1 MKDLII
7 GDGAMGTELRRRG
20 VKVPSHVES
29 IWSALALKE
38 APDTVEEIH
47 TDYIEAGSDYIT
59 INNYAVTRPIL
70 SRENLDN
77 ELESLTIKSIE
88 IAKTALSKSH
98 RQDIKI
104 LGSLPPL
111 ETSYRADLILEEEEM
126 NKQYSEI
133 ANILKDKVD
142 IIICETMASALEAK
156 CALKAALEIDMPVWV
171 SWTLHGD
178 VRNKLPSGETVSQAF
193 SEINGLE
200 PDAYLVNCC
209 AANLVTPSI
218 QALKELTDIPIGGY
232 ANAENVSLDTKGS
245 NLKLAQE
252 RHWESAKEIDEKAY
266 LEEAKLWI
274 KEGASI
280 VGGCCRTKPSYIEEL
295 SSNLKLKS

>member
-1 MKDLII
+1 MKNLII

-20 VKVPSHVES
+20 VEVPSHVES

-38 APDTVEEIH
+38 ATSIVEEIH
-47 TDYIEAGSDYIT
+47 IDYIEAGSDYIT
-59 INNYAVTRPIL
+59 TNNYAVTRPIL
-70 SRENLDN
+70 SRDNLDN

-88 IAKTALSKSH
+88 IAKAALLKTK
-98 RQDIKI
+98 REDVKI

-111 ETSYRADLILEEEEM
+111 ETSYRADLILKEEEM

-142 IIICETMASALEAK
+142 IIVCETMASALEAK
-156 CALKAALEIDMPVWV
+156 CALKAALETNMPVWV

-178 VRNKLPSGETVSQAF
+178 VRNTLPSGETVNQAF
-193 SEINGLE
+193 TELNGLE

-218 QALKELTDIPIGGY
+218 KALKELTDIPIGGY
-232 ANAENVSLDTKGS
+232 ANAENVALDTENS
-245 NLKLAQE
+245 NLKFAAE
-252 RHWESAKEIDEKAY
+252 RHWNSAIEINEKAY
-266 LEEAKLWI
+266 LEEARLWI

-280 VGGCCRTKPSYIEEL
+280 VGGCCRTTPSYIKEL
-295 SSNLKLKS
+295 STNLRT

>member
-1 MKDLII
+1 MKNLII

-20 VKVPSHVES
+20 VEVPSHVES

-38 APDTVEEIH
+38 ATSIVEEIH
-47 TDYIEAGSDYIT
+47 IDYIEAGSDYIT
-59 INNYAVTRPIL
+59 TNNYAVTRPIL
-70 SRENLDN
+70 SRDNLDN

-88 IAKTALSKSH
+88 IAKAALSKTK
-98 RQDIKI
+98 REDVKI

-111 ETSYRADLILEEEEM
+111 ETSYRADLILKEEEM

-156 CALKAALEIDMPVWV
+156 CALKAALETNMPVWV

-178 VRNKLPSGETVSQAF
+178 VRNTLPSGETVNQAF
-193 SEINGLE
+193 TELNGLE

-218 QALKELTDIPIGGY
+218 KALKELTDIPIGGY
-232 ANAENVSLDTKGS
+232 ANAENVALDTENS
-245 NLKLAQE
+245 NLKFAAE
-252 RHWESAKEIDEKAY
+252 RHWNSAIEINEKAY
-266 LEEAKLWI
+266 LEEARLWI

-280 VGGCCRTKPSYIEEL
+280 IGGCCRTTPSYIKEL
-295 SSNLKLKS
+295 SINLKN

>member
-1 MKDLII
+1 MKNLII

-20 VKVPSHVES
+20 VEVPSHVES

-38 APDTVEEIH
+38 ATSIVEEIH
-47 TDYIEAGSDYIT
+47 IDYIEAGSDYIT
-59 INNYAVTRPIL
+59 TNNYAVTRPIL
-70 SRENLDN
+70 SRDNLDN

-88 IAKTALSKSH
+88 IAKAALSKTK
-98 RQDIKI
+98 RENVKI

-111 ETSYRADLILEEEEM
+111 ETSYRADLILKEEEM

-156 CALKAALEIDMPVWV
+156 CALKAALETNMPVWV

-178 VRNKLPSGETVSQAF
+178 VRNTLPSGETVNQAF
-193 SEINGLE
+193 TELNGLE

-218 QALKELTDIPIGGY
+218 KALKELTDIPIGGY
-232 ANAENVSLDTKGS
+232 ANAENVALDTENS
-245 NLKLAQE
+245 NLKFAAE
-252 RHWESAKEIDEKAY
+252 RHWDSAIEINEKAY
-266 LEEAKLWI
+266 LEEAKFWI
-274 KEGASI
+274 KVGASI
-280 VGGCCRTKPSYIEEL
+280 VGGCCRTNPSYIKEL
-295 SSNLKLKS
+295 SANLKP

>member
-1 MKDLII
+1 MKNLII

-38 APDTVEEIH
+38 ATSTVEEIH
-47 TDYIEAGSDYIT
+47 IDYIEAGSDYIT

-70 SRENLDN
+70 SRDNLDN

-88 IAKTALSKSH
+88 IAKEALLKTKRS
-98 RQDIKI
+98 DVKI

-111 ETSYRADLILEEEEM
+111 ETSYRADLILKEEEM

-156 CALKAALEIDMPVWV
+156 CALKAALETNMPVWV

-178 VRNKLPSGETVSQAF
+178 VRNTLPSGETVNQAF
-193 SEINGLE
+193 LELNGLE
-200 PDAYLVNCC
+200 PDAYLINCC

-218 QALKELTDIPIGGY
+218 KALKELTDVPIGGY
-232 ANAENVSLDTKGS
+232 ANAENVILNATNS
-245 NLKLAQE
+245 NLKLAAE
-252 RHWESAKEIDEKAY
+252 RHWDSAIEINEQAY

-280 VGGCCRTKPSYIEEL
+280 VGGCCRTKPSYIKEL
-295 SSNLKLKS
+295 SNNLKA

>member
-1 MKDLII
+1 MKNLIL

-20 VKVPSHVES
+20 VEVPSHVES

-38 APDTVEEIH
+38 ATSIVEEIH
-47 TDYIEAGSDYIT
+47 IDYIEAGSDYIT
-59 INNYAVTRPIL
+59 TNNYAVTRPIL
-70 SRENLDN
+70 SRDNLDN

-88 IAKTALSKSH
+88 IAKAALSKTK
-98 RQDIKI
+98 REDVKI

-111 ETSYRADLILEEEEM
+111 ETSYRADLILKEEEM

-156 CALKAALEIDMPVWV
+156 CALKAALETNMPVWV

-178 VRNKLPSGETVSQAF
+178 ARNTLPSGETVNQAF
-193 SEINGLE
+193 LELNGLE
-200 PDAYLVNCC
+200 PDAYLINCC

-218 QALKELTDIPIGGY
+218 KALKELTDIPIGGY
-232 ANAENVSLDTKGS
+232 ANAENIALDSSSS
-245 NLKLAQE
+245 NLKLPEE
-252 RHWESAKEIDEKAY
+252 RHWDSAIEINEKAY
-266 LEEAKLWI
+266 LEEARLWI

-280 VGGCCRTKPSYIEEL
+280 VGGCCRTKPSYIKEL
-295 SSNLKLKS
+295 SANLKP

>member
-1 MKDLII
+1 MKNLII

-29 IWSALALKE
+29 IWSALALRE
-38 APDTVEEIH
+38 APVTVEEIH

-70 SRENLDN
+70 SRDNLEN
-77 ELESLTIKSIE
+77 ELESLTNKSIE
-88 IAKTALSKSH
+88 IAQAALSKTH
-98 RQDIKI
+98 REEIKI

-111 ETSYRADLILEEEEM
+111 ETSYRADLILEEDEM
-126 NKQYSEI
+126 NKQYSEL

-156 CALKAALEIDMPVWV
+156 CALKAALEINMPVWV

-178 VRNKLPSGETVSQAF
+178 VRNTLPSGETVNQAF
-193 SEINGLE
+193 SELNGLE

-209 AANLVTPSI
+209 AANLVAPSI

-232 ANAENVSLDTKGS
+232 ANAENVALDKASS
-245 NLKLAQE
+245 NLKSAE
-252 RHWESAKEIDEKAY
+252 KRHWDSAIEINEKAY
-266 LEEAKLWI
+266 LEEARLWI

-280 VGGCCRTKPSYIEEL
+280 VGGCCRTTPSYIKEL
-295 SSNLKLKS
+295 STNLKT

>member
-1 MKDLII
+1 MKNLII

-20 VKVPSHVES
+20 VEVPSHVES

-38 APDTVEEIH
+38 ATSIVEEIH
-47 TDYIEAGSDYIT
+47 IDYIEAGSDYIT
-59 INNYAVTRPIL
+59 TNNYAVTRPIL
-70 SRENLDN
+70 SRDNLDN

-88 IAKTALSKSH
+88 IAKAALLKTK
-98 RQDIKI
+98 REDVKI
-104 LGSLPPL
+104 LGSLRPL
-111 ETSYRADLILEEEEM
+111 ETSYRADLILKEEEM

-142 IIICETMASALEAK
+142 IIVCETMASALEAK
-156 CALKAALEIDMPVWV
+156 CALKAALETNMPVWV

-178 VRNKLPSGETVSQAF
+178 VRNTLPSGETVNQAF
-193 SEINGLE
+193 TELNGLE
-200 PDAYLVNCC
+200 TDAYLVNCC

-218 QALKELTDIPIGGY
+218 KALKELTDIPIGGY
-232 ANAENVSLDTKGS
+232 ANAENVALDTENS
-245 NLKLAQE
+245 NLKFAAE
-252 RHWESAKEIDEKAY
+252 RHWNSAIEINEKAY

-280 VGGCCRTKPSYIEEL
+280 IGGCCRTTPSYIKEL
-295 SSNLKLKS
+295 SINLKN

>member
-1 MKDLII
+1 M
-7 GDGAMGTELRRRG
+7 
-20 VKVPSHVES
+20 
-29 IWSALALKE
+29 WSALALRE
-38 APDTVEEIH
+38 APVTVEEIH

-70 SRENLDN
+70 SRDNLEN
-77 ELESLTIKSIE
+77 ELESLTNKSIE
-88 IAKTALSKSH
+88 IAQAALSKTH
-98 RQDIKI
+98 RKEIKI

-111 ETSYRADLILEEEEM
+111 ETSYRADLILEEDEM
-126 NKQYSEI
+126 NKQYSEL

-156 CALKAALEIDMPVWV
+156 CALKAALEINMPVWV

-178 VRNKLPSGETVSQAF
+178 VRNTLPSGETVNQAF
-193 SEINGLE
+193 SELNGLE

-209 AANLVTPSI
+209 AANLVAPSI

-232 ANAENVSLDTKGS
+232 ANAENVALDTAS
-245 NLKLAQE
+245 PNLKLAAE
-252 RHWESAKEIDEKAY
+252 RHWDSAIEINEKAY

-280 VGGCCRTKPSYIEEL
+280 IGGCCRTRPSYIKEL
-295 SSNLKLKS
+295 SENLKN

>member
-1 MKDLII
+1 
-7 GDGAMGTELRRRG
+7 
-20 VKVPSHVES
+20 VES

-38 APDTVEEIH
+38 ATSTVEEIH
-47 TDYIEAGSDYIT
+47 IDYIEAGSDYIT

-70 SRENLDN
+70 SRNNLDN

-88 IAKTALSKSH
+88 IAKEALLKTKRS
-98 RQDIKI
+98 DVKI

-111 ETSYRADLILEEEEM
+111 ETSYRADLILKEEEM

-156 CALKAALEIDMPVWV
+156 CALKAALETNMPVWV

-178 VRNKLPSGETVSQAF
+178 VRNTLPSGETVNQAF
-193 SEINGLE
+193 LELNGLE
-200 PDAYLVNCC
+200 PDAYLINCC

-218 QALKELTDIPIGGY
+218 KALKELTDTPIGGY
-232 ANAENVSLDTKGS
+232 ANAENVILNATNS
-245 NLKLAQE
+245 NLKLAAE
-252 RHWESAKEIDEKAY
+252 RHWDSAIEINEKAY
-266 LEEAKLWI
+266 LEEARLWI

-280 VGGCCRTKPSYIEEL
+280 VGGCCRTKPSYIKEL
-295 SSNLKLKS
+295 SNNLKA

>member
-1 MKDLII
+1 
-7 GDGAMGTELRRRG
+7 MGTELRRRG

-29 IWSALALKE
+29 IWSALALRE
-38 APDTVEEIH
+38 APVTVEEIH

-70 SRENLDN
+70 SRDNLEN
-77 ELESLTIKSIE
+77 ELESLTNKSIE
-88 IAKTALSKSH
+88 IAQAALSKTH
-98 RQDIKI
+98 RKEIKI

-111 ETSYRADLILEEEEM
+111 ETSYRADLILEEDEM
-126 NKQYSEI
+126 NKQYSEL

-156 CALKAALEIDMPVWV
+156 CALKAALEINMPVWV

-178 VRNKLPSGETVSQAF
+178 VRNTLPSGETVNQAF
-193 SEINGLE
+193 SELNGLE

-209 AANLVTPSI
+209 AANLVAPSI

-232 ANAENVSLDTKGS
+232 ANAENVALNTTSS
-245 NLKLAQE
+245 NLKSAE
-252 RHWESAKEIDEKAY
+252 KRHWDSAIEINEKAY

-280 VGGCCRTKPSYIEEL
+280 IGGCCRTRPSYIKEL
-295 SSNLKLKS
+295 SENLKN

>member
-20 VKVPSHVES
+20 VEVPSHVES

-38 APDTVEEIH
+38 ATSTVEEIH
-47 TDYIEAGSDYIT
+47 IDYIEAGSDYIT

-70 SRENLDN
+70 SRNNLDN

-88 IAKTALSKSH
+88 IAKEALLKTK
-98 RQDIKI
+98 RKDVKI

-111 ETSYRADLILEEEEM
+111 ETSYRADLILKEEEM

-133 ANILKDKVD
+133 ASILKDKVD

-156 CALKAALEIDMPVWV
+156 CALKAALETNMPVWV

-178 VRNKLPSGETVSQAF
+178 VRNTLPSGETVNQAF
-193 SEINGLE
+193 LALNGLE
-200 PDAYLVNCC
+200 PDAYLINCC

-218 QALKELTDIPIGGY
+218 KALKELTDIPIGGY
-232 ANAENVSLDTKGS
+232 ANAENIAFDTASS
-245 NLKLAQE
+245 NLKLPEE
-252 RHWESAKEIDEKAY
+252 RHWNSAIEINEKAY
-266 LEEAKLWI
+266 LEEARLWI

-280 VGGCCRTKPSYIEEL
+280 VGGCCRTKPSYIKEL
-295 SSNLKLKS
+295 SENLKP

>member
-1 MKDLII
+1 MKNLII

-20 VKVPSHVES
+20 VEVPSHVES

-38 APDTVEEIH
+38 ATSIVEEIH
-47 TDYIEAGSDYIT
+47 IDYIEAGSDYIT
-59 INNYAVTRPIL
+59 TNNYAVTRPIL
-70 SRENLDN
+70 SRDNLDN

-88 IAKTALSKSH
+88 IANAALSKTK
-98 RQDIKI
+98 RENVKI

-111 ETSYRADLILEEEEM
+111 ETSYRADLILKEKEM

-133 ANILKDKVD
+133 ANILKGKVD

-156 CALKAALEIDMPVWV
+156 CALKAALETDMPVWV

-178 VRNKLPSGETVSQAF
+178 VRNTLPSGETVNQAF
-193 SEINGLE
+193 TELNGLE

-218 QALKELTDIPIGGY
+218 KALKELTDIPIGGY
-232 ANAENVSLDTKGS
+232 ANAENVALDTENS
-245 NLKLAQE
+245 NLKFAAE
-252 RHWESAKEIDEKAY
+252 RHWNSAIEINEKAY
-266 LEEAKLWI
+266 LEEARLWI

-280 VGGCCRTKPSYIEEL
+280 VGGCCRTNPNYIKEL
-295 SSNLKLKS
+295 SDNLKP

>member
-1 MKDLII
+1 MNNIII

-20 VKVPSHVES
+20 VKVPSHVNS

-38 APDTVEEIH
+38 ATSVIEEIH
-47 TDYIEAGSDYIT
+47 IDYIEAGSDYIT
-59 INNYAVTRPIL
+59 TNNYAVTRPIL
-70 SRENLDN
+70 SRDNLDN

-88 IAKTALSKSH
+88 IAKAALSKTK
-98 RQDIKI
+98 REELKI

-111 ETSYRADLILEEEEM
+111 ETSYRADLILKEKEM

-133 ANILKDKVD
+133 ANILKGKVD

-156 CALKAALEIDMPVWV
+156 CALKAALETDMPVWV

-178 VRNKLPSGETVSQAF
+178 VRNTLPSGETVNQAF
-193 SEINGLE
+193 TELNGLE

-218 QALKELTDIPIGGY
+218 KALKELTDIPIGGY
-232 ANAENVSLDTKGS
+232 ANAENVALDTENS
-245 NLKLAQE
+245 NLKFAAE
-252 RHWESAKEIDEKAY
+252 RHWDSAIEINEKAY

-280 VGGCCRTKPSYIEEL
+280 VGGCCRTNPSYIKEL
-295 SSNLKLKS
+295 SSNLK

>member
-1 MKDLII
+1 MKNLII

-20 VKVPSHVES
+20 VEVPSHVES

-38 APDTVEEIH
+38 ATSIVEEIH
-47 TDYIEAGSDYIT
+47 IDYIEAGSDYIT
-59 INNYAVTRPIL
+59 TNNYAVTRPIL
-70 SRENLDN
+70 SRDNLDN

-88 IAKTALSKSH
+88 IAKAALSKTK
-98 RQDIKI
+98 REDVKI

-111 ETSYRADLILEEEEM
+111 ETSYRADLILKEKEM

-133 ANILKDKVD
+133 ANILKGKVD

-156 CALKAALEIDMPVWV
+156 CALKAALETDMPVWV

-178 VRNKLPSGETVSQAF
+178 VRNTLPSGETVNQAF
-193 SEINGLE
+193 TELNGLE

-218 QALKELTDIPIGGY
+218 KALKELTDIPIGGY
-232 ANAENVSLDTKGS
+232 ANAENVALHTENS
-245 NLKLAQE
+245 NLEFAAE
-252 RHWESAKEIDEKAY
+252 RHWNSAIEINEKAY
-266 LEEAKLWI
+266 LEEARLWI

-280 VGGCCRTKPSYIEEL
+280 VGGCCRTNPSYIKEL
-295 SSNLKLKS
+295 SSNLK

>member
-1 MKDLII
+1 MKNLIL

-20 VKVPSHVES
+20 VEVPSHVES

-38 APDTVEEIH
+38 ATSIVEEIH
-47 TDYIEAGSDYIT
+47 IDYIEAGSDYIT
-59 INNYAVTRPIL
+59 TNNYAVTRPIL
-70 SRENLDN
+70 SRDNLDN

-88 IAKTALSKSH
+88 IAKAALSKTK
-98 RQDIKI
+98 REDVKI

-111 ETSYRADLILEEEEM
+111 ETSYRADLILKEEEM

-156 CALKAALEIDMPVWV
+156 CALKAALETNMPVWV

-178 VRNKLPSGETVSQAF
+178 VRNTLPSGETVNQAF
-193 SEINGLE
+193 TELNGLE

-218 QALKELTDIPIGGY
+218 KALKELTDIPIGGY
-232 ANAENVSLDTKGS
+232 ANAENVALDTENS
-245 NLKLAQE
+245 NLKFAAE
-252 RHWESAKEIDEKAY
+252 RHWNSAIEINEKAY

-274 KEGASI
+274 KEGA
-280 VGGCCRTKPSYIEEL
+280 L
-295 SSNLKLKS
+295 SLIHI

>member
-20 VKVPSHVES
+20 VKVPSHIES

-38 APDTVEEIH
+38 APDTVEKIH

-59 INNYAVTRPIL
+59 TNNYAVTRPIL
-70 SRENLDN
+70 SRDNFDN

-88 IAKTALSKSH
+88 IAKAALSKTKK
-98 RQDIKI
+98 RDIKI

-111 ETSYRADLILEEEEM
+111 ETSYRADLILKEEEM

-156 CALKAALEIDMPVWV
+156 CALKAALETNMPVWV

-178 VRNKLPSGETVSQAF
+178 VRNTLPSGETVNQALI
-193 SEINGLE
+193 ELNGL
-200 PDAYLVNCC
+200 
-209 AANLVTPSI
+209 
-218 QALKELTDIPIGGY
+218 
-232 ANAENVSLDTKGS
+232 
-245 NLKLAQE
+245 
-252 RHWESAKEIDEKAY
+252 
-266 LEEAKLWI
+266 
-274 KEGASI
+274 
-280 VGGCCRTKPSYIEEL
+280 
-295 SSNLKLKS
+295 

>member
-1 MKDLII
+1 
-7 GDGAMGTELRRRG
+7 MGTELMRRG

-38 APDTVEEIH
+38 APDTVEKIH

-70 SRENLDN
+70 SRDNFDN

-88 IAKTALSKSH
+88 IAKAALSKTK
-98 RQDIKI
+98 REDVKI

-111 ETSYRADLILEEEEM
+111 ETSYRADLILKEEEM

-156 CALKAALEIDMPVWV
+156 CALKAALETNMPVWV

-178 VRNKLPSGETVSQAF
+178 VRNTLPSGETVNQAF
-193 SEINGLE
+193 TELNGLE

-218 QALKELTDIPIGGY
+218 KALKELTDIPIGGY
-232 ANAENVSLDTKGS
+232 ANAENVALDTENS
-245 NLKLAQE
+245 NLKFAAE
-252 RHWESAKEIDEKAY
+252 RHWDSAIEINEKAY

-280 VGGCCRTKPSYIEEL
+280 VGGCCRTNPNYIKEL
-295 SSNLKLKS
+295 SDNLKP

>member
-1 MKDLII
+1 MKSLII

-20 VKVPSHVES
+20 VEVPSHVES

-38 APDTVEEIH
+38 ATSIVEEIH
-47 TDYIEAGSDYIT
+47 IDYIEAGSDYIT
-59 INNYAVTRPIL
+59 TNNYAVTRPIL
-70 SRENLDN
+70 SRDNLDN

-88 IAKTALSKSH
+88 IAKAALLKTK
-98 RQDIKI
+98 REDVKI

-111 ETSYRADLILEEEEM
+111 ETSYRADLILKEKEM

-133 ANILKDKVD
+133 ANILKGKVD

-156 CALKAALEIDMPVWV
+156 CALKAALETNMPVWV

-178 VRNKLPSGETVSQAF
+178 VRNTLPSGETVNQAF
-193 SEINGLE
+193 TELNGLE

-218 QALKELTDIPIGGY
+218 KALKELTDIPIGGY
-232 ANAENVSLDTKGS
+232 ANAENVALDTANS
-245 NLKLAQE
+245 NLKFAAE
-252 RHWESAKEIDEKAY
+252 RHWDSAIEINEKAY

-280 VGGCCRTKPSYIEEL
+280 VGGCCRTNPNYIKEL
-295 SSNLKLKS
+295 SDNLKP

>member
-1 MKDLII
+1 MKNLII

-20 VKVPSHVES
+20 VEVPSHVES

-38 APDTVEEIH
+38 ATSIVEEIH
-47 TDYIEAGSDYIT
+47 IDYIEAGSDYIT
-59 INNYAVTRPIL
+59 TNNYAVTRPIL
-70 SRENLDN
+70 SRDNLDN

-88 IAKTALSKSH
+88 IAKAALLKTK
-98 RQDIKI
+98 REDVKI

-111 ETSYRADLILEEEEM
+111 ETSYRADLILQEEEM

-156 CALKAALEIDMPVWV
+156 CALKAALETNMPVWV

-178 VRNKLPSGETVSQAF
+178 VRNTLPSGETVNQAF
-193 SEINGLE
+193 TELNGLE

-218 QALKELTDIPIGGY
+218 KALKELTDIPIGGY
-232 ANAENVSLDTKGS
+232 ANAENVALDTENS
-245 NLKLAQE
+245 NLKFAAE
-252 RHWESAKEIDEKAY
+252 RHWNSAIEINEKAY
-266 LEEAKLWI
+266 LEEARLWI

-280 VGGCCRTKPSYIEEL
+280 IGGCCRTTPSYIKEL
-295 SSNLKLKS
+295 SINLKN

>member
-1 MKDLII
+1 MKNLII

-20 VKVPSHVES
+20 VEVPSHVES

-38 APDTVEEIH
+38 ATSIVEEIH
-47 TDYIEAGSDYIT
+47 IDYIEAGSDYIT
-59 INNYAVTRPIL
+59 TNNYAVTRPIL
-70 SRENLDN
+70 SRDNLDN

-88 IAKTALSKSH
+88 IAKAALSKTK
-98 RQDIKI
+98 RENVKI

-111 ETSYRADLILEEEEM
+111 ETSYRADLILKEKEM

-133 ANILKDKVD
+133 ANILKGKVD

-178 VRNKLPSGETVSQAF
+178 VRNTLPSGETVNQAF
-193 SEINGLE
+193 TELNGLE

-218 QALKELTDIPIGGY
+218 KALKELTDIPIGGY
-232 ANAENVSLDTKGS
+232 ANAENVALDTENS
-245 NLKLAQE
+245 NLKFAAE
-252 RHWESAKEIDEKAY
+252 RHWDSAIEINEKAY

-280 VGGCCRTKPSYIEEL
+280 VGGCCRTKPSYIKEL
-295 SSNLKLKS
+295 STNLKT

>member
-20 VKVPSHVES
+20 VEVPSHVES

-38 APDTVEEIH
+38 ATSTVEEIH
-47 TDYIEAGSDYIT
+47 IDYIEAGSDYIT

-70 SRENLDN
+70 SRDNLDN
-77 ELESLTIKSIE
+77 KLESLTIKSIE
-88 IAKTALSKSH
+88 IAKEALLKTK
-98 RQDIKI
+98 RKDVKI

-111 ETSYRADLILEEEEM
+111 ETSYRADLILKEEEM

-156 CALKAALEIDMPVWV
+156 CALKAALETNMPVWV

-178 VRNKLPSGETVSQAF
+178 VRNTLPSGETVNQAF
-193 SEINGLE
+193 LELNGLE
-200 PDAYLVNCC
+200 PDAYLINCC

-218 QALKELTDIPIGGY
+218 KALKELTDVPIGGY
-232 ANAENVSLDTKGS
+232 ANAENVILNATNS
-245 NLKLAQE
+245 NLKLAAE
-252 RHWESAKEIDEKAY
+252 RHWDSAIEINEKAY
-266 LEEAKLWI
+266 LEEARLWI

-280 VGGCCRTKPSYIEEL
+280 VGGCCRTKPSYIKEL
-295 SSNLKLKS
+295 SENLKP

>member
-1 MKDLII
+1 MKNLII

-20 VKVPSHVES
+20 VEVPSHVES

-38 APDTVEEIH
+38 ATSIVEEIH
-47 TDYIEAGSDYIT
+47 IDYIEAGSDYIT
-59 INNYAVTRPIL
+59 TNNYAVTRPIL
-70 SRENLDN
+70 SRDNLDN

-88 IAKTALSKSH
+88 IAKAALSKTK
-98 RQDIKI
+98 RENVKI

-111 ETSYRADLILEEEEM
+111 ETSYRADLILKEEEM

-133 ANILKDKVD
+133 ANILKGKVD

-156 CALKAALEIDMPVWV
+156 CALKAALETNMPVWV

-178 VRNKLPSGETVSQAF
+178 VRNTLPSGETVNQAF
-193 SEINGLE
+193 TELNGLE

-218 QALKELTDIPIGGY
+218 KALKELTDIPIGGY
-232 ANAENVSLDTKGS
+232 ANAENVALDTENS
-245 NLKLAQE
+245 NLKFAAE
-252 RHWESAKEIDEKAY
+252 RHWNSAIEINEKAY
-266 LEEAKLWI
+266 LEEARLWI

-280 VGGCCRTKPSYIEEL
+280 VGGCCRTKPSYIKEL
-295 SSNLKLKS
+295 SANLKP

>member
-1 MKDLII
+1 MKNLII

-20 VKVPSHVES
+20 VEVPSHVES

-38 APDTVEEIH
+38 ATSIVEEIH
-47 TDYIEAGSDYIT
+47 IDYIEAGSDYIT
-59 INNYAVTRPIL
+59 TNNYAVTRPIL
-70 SRENLDN
+70 SRDNLDN

-88 IAKTALSKSH
+88 IAKAALLKTK
-98 RQDIKI
+98 REDVKI

-111 ETSYRADLILEEEEM
+111 ETSYRADLILKEEEM

-156 CALKAALEIDMPVWV
+156 CALKAALETNMPVWV

-178 VRNKLPSGETVSQAF
+178 VRNTLPSGETVNQAF
-193 SEINGLE
+193 TELNGLE

-218 QALKELTDIPIGGY
+218 KALKELTDIPIGGY
-232 ANAENVSLDTKGS
+232 ANAENVALDTENS
-245 NLKLAQE
+245 NLKFAAE
-252 RHWESAKEIDEKAY
+252 RHWNSAIEINEKAY
-266 LEEAKLWI
+266 LEEARLWI
-274 KEGASI
+274 KAGASI
-280 VGGCCRTKPSYIEEL
+280 VGGCCRTNPNYIKEL
-295 SSNLKLKS
+295 SDNLKP

>member
-1 MKDLII
+1 MKNLII

-29 IWSALALKE
+29 IWSALALRE
-38 APDTVEEIH
+38 APVTVEEIH

-70 SRENLDN
+70 SRDNLEN
-77 ELESLTIKSIE
+77 ELESLTNKSIE
-88 IAKTALSKSH
+88 IAQAALSKTH
-98 RQDIKI
+98 REEIKI

-111 ETSYRADLILEEEEM
+111 ETSYRADLILEEDEM
-126 NKQYSEI
+126 NKQYSEL

-156 CALKAALEIDMPVWV
+156 CALKAALETNMPVWL
-171 SWTLHGD
+171 SWTLHGN
-178 VRNKLPSGETVSQAF
+178 VRNTLPSGETVNKAF
-193 SEINGLE
+193 SELNGLE
-200 PDAYLVNCC
+200 PDAYLINCC

-218 QALKELTDIPIGGY
+218 PVLRELTDIPIGGY
-232 ANAENVSLDTKGS
+232 ANAENVALDTAS
-245 NLKLAQE
+245 PNLKLAAE
-252 RHWESAKEIDEKAY
+252 RHWDSAIEINEKAY

-280 VGGCCRTKPSYIEEL
+280 IGGCCRTRPSYIKEL
-295 SSNLKLKS
+295 SENLKN

>member
-1 MKDLII
+1 MKNLIL

-20 VKVPSHVES
+20 VEVPSHVES
-29 IWSALALKE
+29 IWSALALKK
-38 APDTVEEIH
+38 ATSIVEEIH
-47 TDYIEAGSDYIT
+47 IDYIEAGSDYIT
-59 INNYAVTRPIL
+59 TNNYAVTRPIL
-70 SRENLDN
+70 SRDNLDN

-88 IAKTALSKSH
+88 IAKAALLKTK
-98 RQDIKI
+98 REDVKI

-111 ETSYRADLILEEEEM
+111 ETSYRADLILKEEEM

-156 CALKAALEIDMPVWV
+156 CALKAALETNMPVWV

-178 VRNKLPSGETVSQAF
+178 VRNTLPSGETVNQAF
-193 SEINGLE
+193 TELNGLE

-218 QALKELTDIPIGGY
+218 KALKELTDIPIGGY
-232 ANAENVSLDTKGS
+232 ANAENVALDTENS
-245 NLKLAQE
+245 NLKFAAE
-252 RHWESAKEIDEKAY
+252 RHWNSAIEINEKAY
-266 LEEAKLWI
+266 LEEARLWI

-280 VGGCCRTKPSYIEEL
+280 IGGCCRTTPSYIKEL
-295 SSNLKLKS
+295 SINLKN

>member
-1 MKDLII
+1 MKNLII

-20 VKVPSHVES
+20 VEVPSHVES

-38 APDTVEEIH
+38 ATSIVEEIH
-47 TDYIEAGSDYIT
+47 IDYIEAGSDYIT
-59 INNYAVTRPIL
+59 TNNYAVTRPIL
-70 SRENLDN
+70 SRDNLDN

-88 IAKTALSKSH
+88 IAKAALSKTK
-98 RQDIKI
+98 REDVKI

-111 ETSYRADLILEEEEM
+111 ETSYRADLILKEEEM

-156 CALKAALEIDMPVWV
+156 CALKAALETNMPVWV

-178 VRNKLPSGETVSQAF
+178 VRNTLPSGETVNQAF
-193 SEINGLE
+193 TELNGLE

-218 QALKELTDIPIGGY
+218 KALKELTDIPIGGY
-232 ANAENVSLDTKGS
+232 ANAENVALDTENS
-245 NLKLAQE
+245 NLKFAAE
-252 RHWESAKEIDEKAY
+252 RHWNSAIEINEKAY
-266 LEEAKLWI
+266 LEEARLWI
-274 KEGASI
+274 KAGASI
-280 VGGCCRTKPSYIEEL
+280 VGGCCRTNPNYIKEL
-295 SSNLKLKS
+295 SDNLKP